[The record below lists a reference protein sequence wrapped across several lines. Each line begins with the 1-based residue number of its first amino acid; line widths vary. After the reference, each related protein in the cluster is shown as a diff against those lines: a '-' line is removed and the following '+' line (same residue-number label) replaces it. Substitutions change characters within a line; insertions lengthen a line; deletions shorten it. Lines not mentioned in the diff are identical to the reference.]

1 MKVLDKA
8 GNEIKIGDFI
18 VYGHA
23 LGRCAGLRYGK
34 VLEFKETEI
43 SPWNKNKTTHL
54 KVIGVDDDWIESI
67 RLNERPGTLQ
77 FPESRVLIVSEN
89 QIPARFLELLKSY
102 KN

>member
-18 VYGHA
+18 IYGHA

-34 VLEFKETEI
+34 VLGFEEAEV
-43 SPWNKNKTTHL
+43 SLWNKEKTTYL
-54 KVIGVDDDWIESI
+54 KTIGVDDNWGNPH
-67 RLNERPGTLQ
+67 LNKRAGTLQ

-89 QIPARFLELLKSY
+89 QIPVRVLELLKSY